1 MKNLQLLDKRI
12 SLLEDELIG
21 HLIINPSSVSSLNIT
36 EKLLYRQKEL
46 SIILDTV
53 KNGKNLAN
61 ELTIS
66 NLYRNDYEVY
76 TSRDVKE
83 IAKEVVKALT
93 TRKIIGLLEKASL
106 ELDVNNVNEKIL
118 EVQSGLLSTGIK
130 EEEKSTIGLIDEFR
144 ALQDV
149 YTEKFKNGNKIIGI
163 STGYDKVDDVIDG
176 FRAGHFWVIGG
187 YTSMGKTQA
196 TLNLASNLIKQGKR
210 VVIYSIEMSRIDI
223 ISRLSGIMTGQ
234 SGLSIIKNFS
244 HNKEKVS
251 EAFKQ
256 MVDSNFVVING
267 KTEISE
273 IEFSMY
279 EENHKQKVDLFIIDF
294 IQLVTMKGTKS
305 EYETTTQAVIS
316 LQQMAQRLKTTV
328 IGLSQI
334 SNEGAKTSNDFVMSF
349 KGSGAIG
356 AAADF
361 AIELIH
367 ADKDKSVI
375 MNRIQNGQPLR
386 LKWMI
391 RKNRHGRSGYI
402 EMYFDQK
409 TGIFTN
415 GDFQKDDTNYFNE

>member
-1 MKNLQLLDKRI
+1 MKNLQQLDKRI

-21 HLIINPSSVSSLNIT
+21 HLVINPDSISSLNLT
-36 EKLLYRQKEL
+36 EGLLYRQKEL

-61 ELTIS
+61 EFSIS
-66 NLYRNDYEVY
+66 SLYRTDYEVY
-76 TSRDVKE
+76 SSRDVKD
-83 IAKEVVKALT
+83 IAKELTKALS
-93 TRKIIGLLEKASL
+93 TRKIIGVFEKASL
-106 ELDVNNVNEKIL
+106 ELDVSNVDEKIL
-118 EVQSGLLSTGIK
+118 EVQSALLSTGIK
-130 EEEKSTIGLIDEFR
+130 EEEKSTVGLIDEFR

-149 YTEKFKNGNKIIGI
+149 YTDKFKNGNKIIGI
-163 STGYDKVDDVIDG
+163 STGFDKVDDVIDG

-223 ISRLSGIMTGQ
+223 LARLSGIMTGQ
-234 SGLSIIKNFS
+234 SGLSVMKNFP
-244 HNKEKVS
+244 HDEKKVID
-251 EAFKQ
+251 AFKQ
-256 MVDSNFVVING
+256 MVDSGFTVING

-279 EENHKQKVDLFIIDF
+279 EENHKQKVDLFIVDF
-294 IQLVTMKGTKS
+294 IQLVTMKGSKG
-305 EYETTTQAVIS
+305 EYETTTQTVIS

-334 SNEGAKTSNDFVMSF
+334 NNEGAKISNDFVMSF

-361 AIELIH
+361 AIELVH

-375 MNRIQNGQPLR
+375 MDRIQKGLPTR
-386 LKWMI
+386 LNWMI
-391 RKNRHGRSGYI
+391 RKNRHGRSGYL

-409 TGIFTN
+409 TGIFTS
-415 GDFQKDDTNYFNE
+415 GDFEKDDPDFFKK